1 MWSGGWLVWSRG
13 CGQEDGGCGL
23 GDVEHSIFGTHPG
36 TTLRRASR
44 PFRGT
49 PDLWN
54 HVGAPVAPAGARA
67 TVEFLETRQS
77 RLVRRTRDLA
87 I

>member
-1 MWSGGWLVWSRG
+1 MTGDVVRRTEDVIRRTEDVVWGMWSTQSLEHTLEQRCGG
-13 CGQEDGGCGL
+13 
-23 GDVEHSIFGTHPG
+23 
-36 TTLRRASR
+36 
-44 PFRGT
+44 
-49 PDLWN
+49 
-54 HVGAPVAPAGARA
+54 PVAPAGARA